1 MQPLKV
7 VPMKTATKKKPKKAE
22 RRISGR
28 KSVGG
33 VNVSHVMAT
42 TGGFSTIARSGTIID
57 VSSSGI
63 LMHITREDFLPKSLR
78 TTLSIDSLMGENLL
92 MRISQMDLEIDGT
105 VSRTKHLGKGLFEL
119 AVTFSDSA
127 PKYWREC
134 LVDLLPSPGE
144 LD

>member
-1 MQPLKV
+1 
-7 VPMKTATKKKPKKAE
+7 MKTAGKKKPKKLE

-28 KSVGG
+28 KTVGG

-42 TGGFSTIARSGTIID
+42 SGGFSTIARIGLIID

-63 LMHITREDFLPKSLR
+63 LMHISREDFLPKSLR
-78 TTLSIDSLMGENLL
+78 TSLNIDGLMGENLL

-119 AVTFSDSA
+119 AITFSDSA
-127 PKYWREC
+127 PQYWREC

>member
-1 MQPLKV
+1 
-7 VPMKTATKKKPKKAE
+7 MKAASKKKPKKIE
-22 RRISGR
+22 RRVSGR

-42 TGGFSTIARSGTIID
+42 SEGFSTIARSGVIID

-63 LMHITREDFLPKSLR
+63 LMHISREDFIPKSLR
-78 TTLSIDSLMGENLL
+78 QTLSIDGLMGEKLL

-105 VSRTKHLGKGLFEL
+105 VSRTKHLGRGLFEL
-119 AVTFSDSA
+119 AITFSDSA
-127 PKYWREC
+127 PQYWREC